1 MIVSNEE
8 EEDIMKVAKSLEDS
22 GLFIKDISKKKME
35 NGAREQKV
43 RFLNMLLGTLGASL
57 LGNMLSGEIVICAG
71 EETINLSFKNFW
83 NKKDTTKMNLN

>member
-8 EEDIMKVAKSLEDS
+8 EEDIMKVAKFLEDS
-22 GLFIKDISKKKME
+22 GLFIKDISKKME

-71 EETINLSFKNFW
+71 EETINLSFKNF
-83 NKKDTTKMNLN
+83 